1 MGLLGEERAD
11 ETKSGFVSLRKRRL
25 SRTVGSQ
32 VTGAN
37 GGV

>member
-11 ETKSGFVSLRKRRL
+11 EMKSGFISLSKRRL

-32 VTGAN
+32 VMGAN